1 MSSARVQPKHR
12 WSTVNLLRLLRGL
25 YRPSRWD
32 AWALHRRSPRP
43 RYFLLQMIPVSSRAS
58 SCSSMA
64 GGPKSDRRHGS
75 QPTPAANKRSPG
87 QFAVSQLVVDPD
99 RSVTLWRMAMR
110 AIEAK
115 DFSGYGGLRQ
125 IELPKP
131 LAPKDRVLIRV
142 TAAGVTPLEYTVL
155 SGGHPRAKPPLV
167 LGNEGAGVIEDAGD
181 SGLAVES
188 RVMFTGPYGVAENG
202 AWQEWLL
209 VRPEHLALVP
219 DTIDDAVAASLPV
232 AYLTAQVT
240 LTLAGFKPGMT
251 VLAPGIGG
259 SVGNATYQLARAH
272 GAGKVI
278 STAGSAAKAAKARE
292 LGFEDV
298 VDLSAE
304 GLADGVRRITAGKG
318 VDIVIESIGG
328 SVTSEALSSLALG
341 GVLITLGYSAG
352 RKTTIDVTDLIWKR
366 ARMAGFSLFA
376 QSPLVITTAWRDVIP
391 LLVSGSVK
399 PIVERVYGP
408 APVWWTCESLGLW
421 PLMARHF
428 VLLFPTIL

>member
-1 MSSARVQPKHR
+1 MSM
-12 WSTVNLLRLLRGL
+12 L
-25 YRPSRWD
+25 
-32 AWALHRRSPRP
+32 
-43 RYFLLQMIPVSSRAS
+43 
-58 SCSSMA
+58 
-64 GGPKSDRRHGS
+64 
-75 QPTPAANKRSPG
+75 
-87 QFAVSQLVVDPD
+87 
-99 RSVTLWRMAMR
+99 
-110 AIEAK
+110 AIEANT
-115 DFSGYGGLRQ
+115 FSGYGGLQ
-125 IELPKP
+125 QVELPKP
-131 LAPKDRVLIRV
+131 QTAKDRVLVRV

-155 SGGHPRAKPPLV
+155 SGGHPRAKAPLV
-167 LGNEGAGVIEDAGD
+167 LGNEGAGVVEDAGD
-181 SGLAVES
+181 SGFAVGN
-188 RVMFTGPYGVAENG
+188 RVMFTGPYGVGENG

-219 DTIDDAVAASLPV
+219 DAIDDVVAASLPV

-259 SVGNATYQLARAH
+259 SVGNATYQLARAQ
-272 GAGKVI
+272 GAGRVI
-278 STAGSAAKAAKARE
+278 STAGGAAKAAKARA

-328 SVTSEALSSLALG
+328 AVTSEALSSLGPG

-376 QSPLVITTAWRDVIP
+376 QSPAAIAAAWRDVIP
-391 LLVSGSVK
+391 LIVSGTVK
-399 PIVERVYGP
+399 PIVERVYRLSEAGE
-408 APVWWTCESLGLW
+408 AL
-421 PLMARHF
+421 RHLIEDRPF
-428 VLLFPTIL
+428 GKIVLAG